1 MKDCAYKSDYSM
13 PMPATKEKSE
23 EEYPKFS
30 LWSPEAV
37 KAVFGAKTLQAGQE
51 ITLPMKLRVCKVTSE
66 DERGTTNVDVEIV
79 AVGNPSK
86 SSKYTESEEDDEY
99 EEEDEA

>member
-1 MKDCAYKSDYSM
+1 M
-13 PMPATKEKSE
+13 PVAKEKSE

-37 KAVFGAKTLQAGQE
+37 KAVFGSKALKAGEE
-51 ITLPMKLRVCKVTSE
+51 ITLPLKLRVCKVTAE
-66 DERGTTNVDVEIV
+66 NERGTTNVEVEIV
-79 AVGNPSK
+79 AAGNPSK
-86 SSKYTESEEDDEY
+86 SAKYTEAEEEDEY